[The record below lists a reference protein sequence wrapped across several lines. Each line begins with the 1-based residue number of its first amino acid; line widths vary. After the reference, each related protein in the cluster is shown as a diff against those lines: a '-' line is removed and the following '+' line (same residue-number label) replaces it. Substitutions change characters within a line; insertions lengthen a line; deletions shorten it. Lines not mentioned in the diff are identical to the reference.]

1 MALVIADRVKET
13 TTTTGTSDLALG
25 GAATGGFQTFASGI
39 GANNTCYYSISDGTN
54 WEVGLGTV
62 DAGGT
67 TLART
72 TVLSSSAGTSKVSLA
87 AGTKDVFATYPAS
100 TAYFGVGSQGI
111 STNNTQ
117 IAQSG
122 TFPATYNGLS
132 VGPIT
137 IQSGAAITVPS
148 GQKWIII

>member
-25 GAATGGFQTFASGI
+25 GAASGGFQTFASGV
-39 GANNTCYYSISDGTN
+39 GANNTCYYAISDGTN
-54 WEVGLGTV
+54 WEVGLGTL
-62 DAGGT
+62 DGAGT

-87 AGTKDVFATYPAS
+87 VGSKDVFATYPAETS
-100 TAYFGVGSQGI
+100 AFGTGNQSIV
-111 STNNTQ
+111 TNNTS
-117 IAQSG
+117 ISTSSTIG
-122 TFPATYNGLS
+122 TSYNGLS

-137 IQSGAAITVPS
+137 IQSGVAITVPS
-148 GQKWIII
+148 GQKWVVL